1 MDSSWSLMKLYTA
14 VEYMHIYHS
23 RYHVVHM
30 SYENRGYGMATWPT
44 LPYPEAGEMDAAAHA
59 YFSEEQILGILLAI
73 DKPPCLVTP
82 AYKYPNTIDATTFVW
97 RQKLRK
103 LLVGTDYKIAS
114 YDEAYESRGLT
125 NTIKQYLNFEFLRQ
139 LGKHDG

>member
-1 MDSSWSLMKLYTA
+1 MGLYTA

-23 RYHVVHM
+23 RYHVVHL
-30 SYENRGYGMATWPT
+30 SYENRGYGMASWPT
-44 LPYPEAGEMDAAAHA
+44 LPYPEAGEVDSNAHA

-103 LLVGTDYKIAS
+103 LLANTDYK
-114 YDEAYESRGLT
+114 EAEDFNHLPYESRGLT